1 MSHSRRVIG
10 RKRVKRYRSSMLFWI
25 VFGVVMVLFVIG
37 LYVSANI
44 NTGNLE
50 STPMPELGF

>member
-1 MSHSRRVIG
+1 MPHRHHVTG
-10 RKRVKRYRSSMLFWI
+10 RKRVKRYRSSTRFWI
-25 VFGVVMVLFVIG
+25 VFGIVMVLFVIA
-37 LYVSANI
+37 LYVSANV